1 MTNEAGQ
8 VTAQLLVALALC
20 SSHCLLGCF
29 AGWLLGCLAADWEG
43 GTGPGWERSGSERDR
58 DWGLIGSR
66 PPKEPE
72 AGAEADWQTVC
83 GTSHHT

>member
-43 GTGPGWERSGSERDR
+43 GKGARGGRDQ
-58 DWGLIGSR
+58 DQNGIGI
-66 PPKEPE
+66 
-72 AGAEADWQTVC
+72 G
-83 GTSHHT
+83 G